1 MHHSIAL
8 LTLYLIYFR
17 VKSIRMSVWMKI
29 NLNVI
34 RRLKMALLNKAVF
47 VDLQSKD

>member
-1 MHHSIAL
+1 
-8 LTLYLIYFR
+8 
-17 VKSIRMSVWMKI
+17 MSVWMKI

-47 VDLQSKD
+47 VDLQSKDWSYDYECKSKLVKHAKRY